1 MPMRSTIHAVCC
13 GTNRTI
19 VLAGSDGRWKYDGG
33 APPPGPP
40 PTPGRP
46 NMLPGDELDAEDDEL
61 CGKLVKVRRG
71 AVGERAARAAR
82 AEGEAVRRAR
92 AMMPGAA
99 ERISAAAGAMARD
112 GGGKGGE
119 EELVCCREAVT
130 FGGW

>member
-1 MPMRSTIHAVCC
+1 
-13 GTNRTI
+13 
-19 VLAGSDGRWKYDGG
+19 
-33 APPPGPP
+33 
-40 PTPGRP
+40 
-46 NMLPGDELDAEDDEL
+46 MLPGDELDAEDDEL

-71 AVGERAARAAR
+71 AVGERAARAARAGCGRR